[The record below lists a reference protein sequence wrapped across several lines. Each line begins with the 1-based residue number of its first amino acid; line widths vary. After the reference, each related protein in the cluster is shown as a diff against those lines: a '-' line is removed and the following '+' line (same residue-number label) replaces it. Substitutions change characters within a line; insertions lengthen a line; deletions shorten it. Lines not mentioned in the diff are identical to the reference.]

1 MHSKL
6 KILTAYSYTI
16 LYYNLLL
23 FSSYVQGFEGSFKG
37 ERGVLGIYLWTQHV
51 SKVKHAFAKY
61 LAAMF
66 CLNIVSILSCW
77 YNTQ

>member
-1 MHSKL
+1 MHSKQ

-37 ERGVLGIYLWTQHV
+37 ERGVLGIYYEHNMYQKWNMHLQ
-51 SKVKHAFAKY
+51 
-61 LAAMF
+61 
-66 CLNIVSILSCW
+66 
-77 YNTQ
+77 NTLRQCFV